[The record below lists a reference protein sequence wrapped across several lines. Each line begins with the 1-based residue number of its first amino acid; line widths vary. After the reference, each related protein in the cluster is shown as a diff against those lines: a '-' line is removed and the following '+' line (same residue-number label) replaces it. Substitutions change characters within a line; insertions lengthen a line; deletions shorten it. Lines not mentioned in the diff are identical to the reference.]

1 MLSLSC
7 LIGAVVQ
14 NLCSK
19 LGILSLSERAAAQAE
34 LMSLADL
41 TTPYALRAAVGLG
54 LPMLVKDGTTTIEE
68 LADCSGAPVRAVGR
82 LVAYLTLKGVF
93 IRPTADIVAL
103 TAVGDL
109 LTTEQARIMLDPRE
123 IGSHLSLALS
133 GLPHGARTGAAG
145 YDAVAGR
152 SFWQTLE
159 QDRALAASFDRY
171 MAGRAAQWIATDVGL
186 STRALEGSRAGGA
199 SWLIRLSK
207 WTLCS

>member
-123 IGSHLSLALS
+123 DWQPPQLGPVRPAARRAHRCGGLRRRRGTILLADPGAGSSAG
-133 GLPHGARTGAAG
+133 GLVRPLHGRP
-145 YDAVAGR
+145 
-152 SFWQTLE
+152 
-159 QDRALAASFDRY
+159 
-171 MAGRAAQWIATDVGL
+171 GRAVD
-186 STRALEGSRAGGA
+186 
-199 SWLIRLSK
+199 
-207 WTLCS
+207 CD